1 MNPIEERIAR
11 AMSELCPDETQLSAS
26 LAESIA
32 EKCHVN
38 GLTAAHV
45 LEGKTPQAIAALW
58 LRQRLTQK
66 NITPSSTISEK
77 AFPLLPFSQI
87 VFNSIREGNE
97 QAWTFPITL
106 RTKSQNVD
114 TEKLRLS
121 VEKAIDAHPVF
132 SMRIDDEGMQHYEQG
147 YRTPY
152 LSYTI
157 REEEE
162 WIYLEFVA
170 NRILGDAASL
180 ALFLRD
186 ICNAY
191 EGRALAQDTYIEYLQ
206 WYQDHKLS
214 AEYNQHRE
222 ALHRQFDEV
231 DCPARPDSPLKPN
244 LGLLG
249 VHQVEIPATTSPILT
264 LAVAEAIMDYCDT
277 DEAVLT
283 WAYLGRETAEQQAI
297 FGSLHR
303 DIPLHFSR
311 SEAPHQERLDIAKKK
326 KLEQGIICS
335 DYPYTALCTRRDL
348 WANAVNVLVQP
359 RAEILP
365 SDGMLQFELVM
376 PEGSMPAYCML
387 DVEMTEGDNHILIKY
402 SSSHYTEEKISR
414 FGGMIAEKIKEII
427 A

>member
-1 MNPIEERIAR
+1 MNPIEECIAR

-45 LEGKTPQAIAALW
+45 LEGKTPQTIAVLW

-77 AFPLLPFSQI
+77 TFPLLPFSQI
-87 VFNSIREGNE
+87 VFNSIKDGNE

-106 RTKSQNVD
+106 RTESQNVD
-114 TEKLRLS
+114 AGKLRLS
-121 VEKAIDAHPVF
+121 VEKAIDAHPVL
-132 SMRIDDEGMQHYEQG
+132 SMRIDDRGMQHYEQG

-162 WIYLEFVA
+162 WVYLDFVA

-180 ALFLRD
+180 ALFLQD
-186 ICNAY
+186 ICKAH
-191 EGRALAQDTYIEYLQ
+191 EGRTLNRDSYIEYLQ

-222 ALHRQFDEV
+222 VLHKQFDEV
-231 DCPARPDSPLKPN
+231 DCPARPVSASKTE

-249 VHQVEIPATTSPILT
+249 VHQVEIPATTSPVLT
-264 LAVAEAIMDYCDT
+264 LAVAEAIMDYCNS

-303 DIPLHFSR
+303 DIPLHFCR
-311 SEAPHQERLDIAKKK
+311 SEAPPQERLGVAKK

-359 RAEILP
+359 RLETLP
-365 SDGMLQFELVM
+365 SDGMLQFEFVM
-376 PEGSMPAYCML
+376 PEGPMPAYCML
-387 DVEMTEGDNHILIKY
+387 DIEMTEGDNHIIIKY
-402 SSSHYTEEKISR
+402 SSSHYTKEDISWL
-414 FGGMIAEKIKEII
+414 GGMIADKIKEII